1 MSVSSEKGKSLE
13 EHIAKT
19 LRKKLG
25 ARVQRDK
32 RSGAGSHQKMDLTD
46 WHMDTPFDIEA
57 KNHKT
62 IAIKKWMRQ
71 TKAGTSPGRIPT
83 LVFDADDDVLACIP
97 FDDLVN
103 LAVQI
108 RDLTAEIDDLRS
120 PIPASRLTYL
130 GDQNDHGSKELVVV
144 PNPSNALS
152 ELTKRIAISGVATCR
167 NGHIV
172 SPGSNRCLDKHC
184 AFSSTYKKPKV
195 KK

>member
-19 LRKKLG
+19 LRKQLG

-62 IAIKKWMRQ
+62 IAVKKWMRQ

-108 RDLTAEIDDLRS
+108 RDLTAEIADLRT
-120 PIPASRLTYL
+120 PT
-130 GDQNDHGSKELVVV
+130 V
-144 PNPSNALS
+144 LS
-152 ELTKRIAISGVATCR
+152 VGEAVEKAVAIKQPTGVSTCR
-167 NGHIV
+167 NGHIT
-172 SPGSNRCLDKHC
+172 SPGSNKCLDKHC
-184 AFSSTYKKPKV
+184 AFSSTHKKPKV

>member
-46 WHMDTPFDIEA
+46 YFQDTPFDIEA

-83 LVFDADDDVLACIP
+83 LVFDVDDDVLACIP

-103 LAVQI
+103 LSVQI
-108 RDLTAEIDDLRS
+108 RDLTAEIADLRT
-120 PIPASRLTYL
+120 PT
-130 GDQNDHGSKELVVV
+130 V
-144 PNPSNALS
+144 LS
-152 ELTKRIAISGVATCR
+152 VGEAVEKAVAIKQPTGVSTCR
-167 NGHIV
+167 NGHIT
-172 SPGSNRCLDKHC
+172 SPGSNKCLDKHC
-184 AFSSTYKKPKV
+184 AFSSTYKRPKV

>member
-62 IAIKKWMRQ
+62 IAIKDWMRQ
-71 TKAGTSPGRIPT
+71 AKAGASLNRIPT
-83 LVFDADDDVLACIP
+83 VVFNADDDVLACIP

-108 RDLTAEIDDLRS
+108 QDLTAEITDLRT
-120 PIPASRLTYL
+120 PT
-130 GDQNDHGSKELVVV
+130 V
-144 PNPSNALS
+144 LS
-152 ELTKRIAISGVATCR
+152 VGEAVEKAVAIKQPTGVSTCR
-167 NGHIV
+167 NGHIT
-172 SPGSNRCLDKHC
+172 SPGSNKCLDKHC
-184 AFSSTYKKPKV
+184 AFSSTYKKLKV